1 MTIDPLA
8 IKYKVLVPV
17 PGDTLNITD
26 ALTELTP
33 EEQPEEFAQRLNLT
47 VTNAAYGSG
56 TLSDVLTPGRAIF
69 YYSDWGLGMQE
80 VFRGVIWD
88 WDPENSSDSKTL
100 VLSAYDLLIYPE
112 KSKDYRYYSAGMS
125 TKATITDIAKAWG
138 IPLSYSYGSITHAKQ
153 VFKSQN
159 ISEMITTTL
168 DDAKSKLGYGY
179 VVRAAGGVMQ
189 VIKKG
194 SNPNVFLFDGSNSEV
209 TSNKLSMDD
218 LITKVIVLSAEDS
231 NERASIQA
239 TVYGQTQYGTLQD
252 IVQRDSDTTL
262 NAAVT
267 EAKQMI
273 ADHGK
278 LTEDRSIDTI
288 DIPCIRKGDKV
299 YIRAGTLNG
308 YFYVTG
314 VTHNAMERKMT
325 MLIESV

>member
-1 MTIDPLA
+1 MTINPLTT
-8 IKYKVLVPV
+8 KYKVMVPIS
-17 PGDTLNITD
+17 GGTLDITS

-33 EEQPEEFAQRLNLT
+33 EEQPAELAQRLNLT
-47 VTNAAYGSG
+47 VVNATYGSG
-56 TLSDVLTPGRAIF
+56 MLSDVLTPGRAIY
-69 YYSDWGLGMQE
+69 YYSDWGQGMQE

-88 WDPENSSDSKTL
+88 WDSENSSTSKTL
-100 VLSAYDLLIYPE
+100 VLGTYDLLIYLE

-125 TKATITDIAKAWG
+125 TKATIADIAKAWG
-138 IPLSYSYGSITHAKQ
+138 IPLSYAYGSITHAKQ
-153 VFKSQN
+153 VFKSQA
-159 ISEMITTTL
+159 ISDMITTTL

-189 VIKKG
+189 VLPKG
-194 SNPNVFLFDGSNSEV
+194 SNSNIYLFDGSNSEV

-218 LITKVIVLSAEDS
+218 LITKVIVLSTEDS

-262 NAAVT
+262 GAAVT

-278 LTEDRSIDTI
+278 LSEDRSIDTI
-288 DIPCIRKGDKV
+288 DVPCIRKGDKV

-314 VTHNAMERKMT
+314 VTHNVIERKMT
-325 MLIESV
+325 MQIESV